1 MYLKSVIEGVGKTP
15 LLKLGESNIF
25 AKLEYFNP
33 LHSVK
38 DRAALFMI
46 EGAEKRG
53 DLKPGGTIVEPT
65 SGNTGIGLT
74 YIGRQKGYRVILTMP
89 ESMSEERKKLLRLL
103 GAELV
108 LTPAA
113 EGMNGAVLRAKQL
126 VAELPGAYIPMQF
139 DNPDN
144 VRAHIE
150 TTAREIVADLDR
162 PVDYLVVTVGSGGT
176 LTGLSRALKAVYPG
190 LMTVAV
196 EPAESPLLSQ
206 GKAGPHGIQGIGANF
221 IPANVDRNLIDR
233 IVTVTT
239 REAFETAKFAA
250 KTYGTLIG
258 ISAGAALAAS
268 LKISSEHPDKT
279 VVTLFPDTGERYLS
293 VLD

>member
-221 IPANVDRNLIDR
+221 VPANVDRNLIDR

-268 LKISSEHPDKT
+268 LKIASEHPDKT

>member
-144 VRAHIE
+144 VRAHVE

-268 LKISSEHPDKT
+268 LKIASEHPDKT

>member
-1 MYLKSVIEGVGKTP
+1 MYLKSVIEGVGKT
-15 LLKLGESNIF
+15 SNIF

-221 IPANVDRNLIDR
+221 IPANVDRDLIDR

-268 LKISSEHPDKT
+268 LKIASEHPDKT

-293 VLD
+293 VPD

>member
-221 IPANVDRNLIDR
+221 VPANVDRDLIDR

-268 LKISSEHPDKT
+268 LKIASEHPDKT

-293 VLD
+293 VPD

>member
-46 EGAEKRG
+46 EGAEQRG

-144 VRAHIE
+144 VRAHVE

-268 LKISSEHPDKT
+268 LKIASEHPDKT

>member
-144 VRAHIE
+144 VRAHVE

-268 LKISSEHPDKT
+268 LKIASEHPDKT

-293 VLD
+293 VPD

>member
-221 IPANVDRNLIDR
+221 VPANVDRDLIDR

-268 LKISSEHPDKT
+268 LKIASEHPDKT

>member
-221 IPANVDRNLIDR
+221 IPANVDRDLIDR

-268 LKISSEHPDKT
+268 LKIASEHPDKT

>member
-89 ESMSEERKKLLRLL
+89 ENMSEERKKLLRLL

-144 VRAHIE
+144 VRAHVE

-268 LKISSEHPDKT
+268 LKIASEHPDKT

-293 VLD
+293 VPD

>member
-126 VAELPGAYIPMQF
+126 VAKLPGAYIPMQF

-293 VLD
+293 VPD

>member
-89 ESMSEERKKLLRLL
+89 ENMSEERKKLLRLL

-268 LKISSEHPDKT
+268 LKIASEHPDKT

-293 VLD
+293 VPD

>member
-144 VRAHIE
+144 VRAHVE

-221 IPANVDRNLIDR
+221 IPANVDRDLIDR

-268 LKISSEHPDKT
+268 LKIASEHPDKT

>member
-221 IPANVDRNLIDR
+221 VPANVDRDLIDR
-233 IVTVTT
+233 IVTVAT

-268 LKISSEHPDKT
+268 LKIASEHPDKT

>member
-144 VRAHIE
+144 VRSHIE

-221 IPANVDRNLIDR
+221 VPANVDRNLIDR

-268 LKISSEHPDKT
+268 LKIASEHPDKT

-293 VLD
+293 VPD

>member
-221 IPANVDRNLIDR
+221 VPANVDLDLIDR

-268 LKISSEHPDKT
+268 LKIASEHPDKT

>member
-126 VAELPGAYIPMQF
+126 VAKLPGAYIPMQF

-268 LKISSEHPDKT
+268 LKIASEHPDKT

-293 VLD
+293 VPD

>member
-176 LTGLSRALKAVYPG
+176 LTGLSRALKEVYPG

-221 IPANVDRNLIDR
+221 VPANVDRNLIDR

-268 LKISSEHPDKT
+268 LKIASEHPDKT

-293 VLD
+293 VPD

>member
-268 LKISSEHPDKT
+268 LKIASEHPDKT

-293 VLD
+293 VPD

>member
-74 YIGRQKGYRVILTMP
+74 YIGRQTGYRVILTMP

-144 VRAHIE
+144 VRAHVE

-268 LKISSEHPDKT
+268 LKIASEHPDKT

-293 VLD
+293 VPD

>member
-268 LKISSEHPDKT
+268 LKIASEHPDKT

>member
-150 TTAREIVADLDR
+150 TTAREIVANLDR

-221 IPANVDRNLIDR
+221 IPANVDRDLIDR

-268 LKISSEHPDKT
+268 LKIASEHPDKT

>member
-89 ESMSEERKKLLRLL
+89 ENMSEERKKLLRLL

-144 VRAHIE
+144 VRAHVE

-176 LTGLSRALKAVYPG
+176 LTGLSRALKTVYPG

-268 LKISSEHPDKT
+268 LKIASEHPDKT

-293 VLD
+293 VPD

>member
-144 VRAHIE
+144 VRAHVE

-221 IPANVDRNLIDR
+221 IPANVDRDLIDR

-268 LKISSEHPDKT
+268 LKIASEHPDKT

-293 VLD
+293 VPD

>member
-221 IPANVDRNLIDR
+221 VPANVDRNLIDR

-268 LKISSEHPDKT
+268 LKIASEHPDKT

-293 VLD
+293 VPD

>member
-221 IPANVDRNLIDR
+221 IPANVDRDLIDR

-268 LKISSEHPDKT
+268 LKIASEHPDKT

-293 VLD
+293 VPD